1 MIKNNNNLSTRLEM
15 IARIIP
21 HGVNLADIG
30 ADHGYLIKY
39 LKENKII
46 NMGYASDNKEGPYN
60 NLKKNLEGLDVEI
73 DLVSGIR
80 NLPSYINCL
89 CIAGMGGDTI
99 ISILDEEKDKLNNL
113 EYIVI
118 SSHSLIENVRKYLFE
133 NGFSLIGQDA
143 CFDKEPHYYEVN
155 LFKKGKMK
163 YDLIDVN
170 YGKYLINSTNYAFFK
185 NIQNNIYKIR
195 QLLNKSLSEERIVAL
210 KNKLDEYE
218 NLLKNKY

>member
-60 NLKKNLEGLDVEI
+60 NLKKNLEGLDIEI

-80 NLPSYINCL
+80 NLPS
-89 CIAGMGGDTI
+89 
-99 ISILDEEKDKLNNL
+99 
-113 EYIVI
+113 
-118 SSHSLIENVRKYLFE
+118 
-133 NGFSLIGQDA
+133 
-143 CFDKEPHYYEVN
+143 
-155 LFKKGKMK
+155 
-163 YDLIDVN
+163 
-170 YGKYLINSTNYAFFK
+170 
-185 NIQNNIYKIR
+185 
-195 QLLNKSLSEERIVAL
+195 
-210 KNKLDEYE
+210 
-218 NLLKNKY
+218 